1 MRVSYRGFWSY
12 VHKDDEADRGRIS
25 MLAKDVVAQYEML
38 TGETIELFLD
48 KDAIEW
54 GDKWREKIGD
64 NLALVAFFIP
74 VMTPRY
80 FMSPECC
87 SELRSFAHSADKLGL
102 KELLLPLHYVNVPS
116 LSEESV
122 ENDLLRMV
130 REFHWQDWRDLRYM
144 EVTSEAYR
152 KGVADIAGRLVRA
165 NKNAEEANVGGAA
178 SEMEKAEGE
187 GDGLGTIDRLARA
200 EEVLPHWVDT
210 IAEITK
216 QVEIIGEVMREGA
229 LASNKVSGGRGIFA
243 RRIQIV
249 RGVAMKL
256 TGPTDKI
263 SMLTNQFE
271 PQLHAID
278 DLVRIIVELA
288 PAEVEENPDLKQQ
301 FCLFIESVRT
311 LSKAAHNGLSEIQR
325 MIESAA
331 PLEKMSRDLRPVV
344 RRLRQALTIMA
355 ESRSVSDNWIG
366 LIETSGVDCREFAS
380 GVEEQWIKRPT
391 KEQ

>member
-87 SELRSFAHSADKLGL
+87 GELRSFAHRADKLGL
-102 KELLLPLHYVNVPS
+102 KELLLPLYYVNVPS

-152 KGVADIAGRLVRA
+152 KGVADIAGRLVKA
-165 NKNAEEANVGGAA
+165 NRNAEEANVGGAA

-200 EEVLPHWVDT
+200 EEVLPKPGIHFT
-210 IAEITK
+210 
-216 QVEIIGEVMREGA
+216 QVTPTSCSWAHSV
-229 LASNKVSGGRGIFA
+229 LASQSATIERYGVGSTA
-243 RRIQIV
+243 MACCTRR
-249 RGVAMKL
+249 
-256 TGPTDKI
+256 
-263 SMLTNQFE
+263 
-271 PQLHAID
+271 
-278 DLVRIIVELA
+278 
-288 PAEVEENPDLKQQ
+288 
-301 FCLFIESVRT
+301 
-311 LSKAAHNGLSEIQR
+311 
-325 MIESAA
+325 
-331 PLEKMSRDLRPVV
+331 
-344 RRLRQALTIMA
+344 
-355 ESRSVSDNWIG
+355 
-366 LIETSGVDCREFAS
+366 
-380 GVEEQWIKRPT
+380 
-391 KEQ
+391 